1 MNWRQTHIN
10 REIGLSFPH
19 LMLGTTEKDY
29 KVALMVLHNNNS
41 LTLKELKSMICLS
54 EAEETKRNEIDHDSL
69 SIRSG
74 ITYGEDNDI
83 TFSDESITPCA
94 LNYEEDGRSYLTRLD
109 KQMKSFL
116 SPETQ
121 RLHRDLQNNCA
132 ESVCMPTMVSLNQ
145 SRKNMLENI
154 DYVKTFCDVEHN
166 PRVARIWAEM
176 EQYLDMKK
184 NEARD
189 ILAKDTR
196 IDSQEVHG
204 KIVMSGIRMK
214 KKAPEA
220 RLKGVS
226 G

>member
-1 MNWRQTHIN
+1 M
-10 REIGLSFPH
+10 P
-19 LMLGTTEKDY
+19 TT
-29 KVALMVLHNNNS
+29 
-41 LTLKELKSMICLS
+41 
-54 EAEETKRNEIDHDSL
+54 DSL
-69 SIRSG
+69 
-74 ITYGEDNDI
+74 N
-83 TFSDESITPCA
+83 
-94 LNYEEDGRSYLTRLD
+94 
-109 KQMKSFL
+109 KS
-116 SPETQ
+116 Q
-121 RLHRDLQNNCA
+121 
-132 ESVCMPTMVSLNQ
+132 
-145 SRKNMLENI
+145 KNMLENI
-154 DYVKTFCDVEHN
+154 DYVKTFCNVEHN